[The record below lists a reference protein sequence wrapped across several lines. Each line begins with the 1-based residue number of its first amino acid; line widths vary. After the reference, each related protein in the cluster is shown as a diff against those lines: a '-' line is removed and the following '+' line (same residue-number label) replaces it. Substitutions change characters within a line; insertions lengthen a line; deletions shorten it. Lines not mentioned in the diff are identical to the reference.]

1 MKRYLLVCLP
11 LFGCLAASAAEFDS
25 SFDWYAAGQIGP
37 VFDPETQDGFSLFPG
52 DYVLTAS
59 LERRFR
65 ILTFRTQI
73 GSFLYEDEILSE
85 DRETAPFVLFTAMD
99 RFGEDRWAL
108 IVLGGGG
115 YYDATG
121 EIDFHAGL
129 GFDYRVKGPWAVRGE
144 AVYHHE
150 FESVAVSIGGGYLF

>member
-1 MKRYLLVCLP
+1 MKRFLLLCLP
-11 LFGCLAASAAEFDS
+11 FVLGFSARAAEFDAA
-25 SFDWYAAGQIGP
+25 FDWYAAGQLGT
-37 VFDPETQDGFSLFPG
+37 VYDPETQDSFSLFPG
-52 DYVLTAS
+52 DYVATAS

-73 GSFLYEDEILSE
+73 GAFLYEEELPSE

-129 GFDYRVKGPWAVRGE
+129 GFDYRVKGPWMVRGE

-150 FESVAVSIGGGYLF
+150 FESVAISVGGGYLF